1 MMSDTSLKEDL
12 IHMYNLQLGRGICF
26 LLCVPSATAR
36 QAGTDSNGVQINTLL
51 TTILF
56 IWDLRHCMVRYH
68 YIFGMQ

>member
-36 QAGTDSNGVQINTLL
+36 QAYDDTVHSGFEALHGEVSLHIWAAVTLCL
-51 TTILF
+51 LA
-56 IWDLRHCMVRYH
+56 R
-68 YIFGMQ
+68 